1 MSKRVLL
8 LRRMLAVTGL
18 LCALLTLGI
27 RFSTEHQNRNVL
39 AVMSPSAIAHLAA
52 KSGLPEAEWQA
63 LFGDWDSFGHTP
75 EDGKPIALVETHDR
89 TGVEG
94 VPLSDLENYGSVSLQ
109 YVKTLFLYDDY
120 ANRVVGN
127 DPKEVENLL
136 FRAVTDRGVRLLQ
149 LTPLFTTAGEPV
161 TDIAV
166 YRACLEGLE
175 ARLERRGYTFGEG
188 FSSLRNEKSSPLL
201 LFGCGLLPLLAGCW
215 IISRVPRLQKLEP
228 LLLLGGMA
236 ALAALTFAAPD
247 LARRLL
253 MLAAAVIF
261 PCAGA
266 CLLTGHLNRAYDLP
280 LWKELLCGTAAA
292 ACWSLLSGLS
302 VAALMTDSRYL
313 LGMQIFS
320 GVKLALLLPMAF
332 GCCLLLWKL
341 RQPLLRTG
349 WKGWVS
355 LCAVG
360 AVLAAAALLLAVRSG
375 DVSGGISC
383 LETAFRNWL
392 EYTLYARPRTKELLA
407 AVPCI
412 PLFFW
417 ACRRKFAP
425 LQLLCGAGACLE
437 WVSVT
442 NTFCHAVAPLQ
453 VSVLRTLL
461 GVGLGLIPGLL
472 AVLALEGIFRAAGA
486 KNR

>member
-1 MSKRVLL
+1 MSRRSLL
-8 LRRMLAVTGL
+8 LRRLLAAAGL
-18 LCALLTLGI
+18 LCALLTLGV
-27 RFSTEHQNRNVL
+27 RASAEHQNRDVL
-39 AVMSPSAIAHLAA
+39 AVMSPSHIALLAA
-52 KSGLPEAEWQA
+52 ESGLPERQWQA
-63 LFGDWDSFGHTP
+63 LFGDWESFGHTP

-94 VPLSDLENYGSVSLQ
+94 LPLSDLESYGSTELQ

-120 ANRVVGN
+120 ANRVVGD

-136 FRAVTDRGVRLLQ
+136 FRAVTDRGARLLQ
-149 LTPLFTTAGEPV
+149 LTPLYTAEGELV
-161 TDIAV
+161 TDIRV
-166 YRACLEGLE
+166 YQACLDGLA

-188 FSSLRNEKSSPLL
+188 CSSLRNETSSPLL

-215 IISRVPRLQKLEP
+215 IVSRIPRLKKPEP
-228 LLLLGGMA
+228 LLLWGGMA
-236 ALAALTFAAPD
+236 ALAVLTFAAPD
-247 LARRLL
+247 SARKLL
-253 MLAAAVIF
+253 MLAAAVVF

-266 CLLTGHLNRAYDLP
+266 CLLADRLRRTSDLP
-280 LWKELLCGTAAA
+280 LWKELLCGSAAT
-292 ACWSLLSGLS
+292 ACWALLSGLS
-302 VAALMTDSRYL
+302 VAALMADSRYL
-313 LGMQIFS
+313 LGMEIFS

-332 GCCLLLWKL
+332 GCCLLLWDL
-341 RQPLLRTG
+341 RRPLLHTG
-349 WKGWVS
+349 WKGWFS
-355 LCAVG
+355 LCAIG

-375 DVSGGISC
+375 DVSGGISG
-383 LETAFRNWL
+383 LETAFRNLL

-425 LQLLCGAGACLE
+425 LQLLCGAGVCLE

-442 NTFCHAVAPLQ
+442 NTFCHAVASLQ
-453 VSVLRTLL
+453 VSVVRTLL

-472 AVLALEGIFRAAGA
+472 AVLLLEAIRKKA
-486 KNR
+486 NNS